1 MTPFEVIIIGII
13 YLFCYGFTIE
23 TIIKEEEEKV
33 GLIIFLCI
41 IALIMSIYYAPLTI
55 GKMLSEKLKDN

>member
-1 MTPFEVIIIGII
+1 MTLFEVIIISII

-23 TIIKEEEEKV
+23 SIIKEEEKV
-33 GLIIFLCI
+33 GLIIFLGI

-55 GKMLSEKLKDN
+55 GKMLYEKLKDK